1 MSFTTF
7 SGFNNPFFSARTVTS
22 PNTATFGA
30 LSTLGQ
36 VPLVGISGKFAT
48 YSVINNGTTIAT
60 GQTATTYTITGL
72 GNNVQVG
79 PVTLVPYDPSGTA
92 GMAFSVKGG
101 SGGGK
106 IYTLAQTN
114 TPTFSATSSSGTTLV
129 CTGAFSKM
137 YVTFSGGSASPA
149 SGTLITGTNSIN
161 QAYSGMAEGTAYTFV
176 VYPVN
181 GDGIPA
187 SATGTN
193 SATGSVNTLLL
204 PLWVAAGAITG
215 NTLAYSTDG
224 ITWTGRGINIFSGG
238 GYGVGVNS

>member
-7 SGFNNPFFSARTVTS
+7 SGFNNPFFSARTATS
-22 PNTATFGA
+22 PNTATFGT
-30 LSTLGQ
+30 LSAFGE
-36 VPLVGISGKFAT
+36 VPLVGISGQFDT
-48 YSVINNGTTIAT
+48 YSVLNNGTTIAT

-149 SGTLITGTNSIN
+149 SGTLLTSTNSIN

-181 GDGIPA
+181 GAGIPA
-187 SATGTN
+187 
-193 SATGSVNTLLL
+193 
-204 PLWVAAGAITG
+204 
-215 NTLAYSTDG
+215 
-224 ITWTGRGINIFSGG
+224 
-238 GYGVGVNS
+238 